1 MISRAA
7 APGLPFAL
15 PLALPSLGLMAFAVA
30 ALAAL
35 ATQAGTMCAIPT
47 DDTRNTA
54 TAEPD
59 HA

>member
-1 MISRAA
+1 
-7 APGLPFAL
+7 
-15 PLALPSLGLMAFAVA
+15 MAFAVA